1 MTTTAQPTPTTT
13 KERRSWTA
21 RYDGTTKD
29 ERCEVRLEKRRDG
42 SWRTYVRVTTGSG
55 KARKHTRGATEHH
68 ADEKTARVAFERAQT
83 VATKTG
89 WTRREATTGGFT
101 ARPDAFD
108 LAHLPKPGKG
118 GRS

>member
-55 KARKHTRGATEHH
+55 KGRKHTRGATEHH
-68 ADEKTARVAFERAQT
+68 ADEKTARVAFEQAQA
-83 VATKTG
+83 VAVKTG
-89 WTRREATTGGFT
+89 WTRREAKTGGFA
-101 ARPDAFD
+101 ARPDSFD
-108 LAHLPKPGKG
+108 LAHLPKPTKK
-118 GRS
+118 